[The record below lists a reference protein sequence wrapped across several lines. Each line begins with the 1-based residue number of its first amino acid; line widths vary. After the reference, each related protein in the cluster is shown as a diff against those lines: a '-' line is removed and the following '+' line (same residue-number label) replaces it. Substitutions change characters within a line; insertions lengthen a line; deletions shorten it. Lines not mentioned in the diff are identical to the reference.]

1 MKLNA
6 NRQYEEGQTVLKERA
21 LQAEDGKIM
30 QNAGKIS
37 FILKDKLP
45 AEEHYVRELLCKP
58 LP

>member
-1 MKLNA
+1 M
-6 NRQYEEGQTVLKERA
+6 LKERA